1 MKLTIEDVQVAIK
14 GVTKYSN
21 RCISEQLLSVV
32 AGNYAKGNNI
42 ILLSLQSLYE
52 DEYSDFTVGE
62 IKNLYYTEKTGKAQL
77 RGDLIFDTEKLD
89 IQSILHSLAHGCVY
103 LSPYFMNVASLNY
116 GFARL
121 SQVTISKAEDTDF
134 DGIEPLDISCLDG
147 LINALYKEEPA
158 TEAPESAIRFSK
170 KYDEADSGFI
180 GTIDLRGAPQKAPNE
195 YAIKNEN
202 KNVFIHIKTKRNIGD
217 VALFRLSELNAVKR
231 TGCRG
236 IACQVCVANVNIYPN
251 ITFNQFVKFINDV
264 LRSEENTKTTGYR
277 TYTLN
282 IDDKKYY
289 RGRK

>member
-42 ILLSLQSLYE
+42 ILLRLQSLYE

-77 RGDLIFDTEKLD
+77 RGDLIFDTDELD

-103 LSPYFMNVASLNY
+103 LSPHFMNTTSLNY
-116 GFARL
+116 SFACL
-121 SQVTISKAEDTDF
+121 SQVTLSKAEDTDF

-158 TEAPESAIRFSK
+158 TEAPAEPQEGNSPYIHAPGMSREDVLAWIKDVYNNALSASREEKELRELKANSHTVESLLADREKLLTAAIR
-170 KYDEADSGFI
+170 
-180 GTIDLRGAPQKAPNE
+180 N
-195 YAIKNEN
+195 
-202 KNVFIHIKTKRNIGD
+202 
-217 VALFRLSELNAVKR
+217 
-231 TGCRG
+231 
-236 IACQVCVANVNIYPN
+236 
-251 ITFNQFVKFINDV
+251 
-264 LRSEENTKTTGYR
+264 
-277 TYTLN
+277 
-282 IDDKKYY
+282 
-289 RGRK
+289 

>member
-14 GVTKYSN
+14 GVTKYGN
-21 RCISEQLLSVV
+21 RCISEQLLAVV

-42 ILLSLQSLYE
+42 ILLRLQSLYE

-116 GFARL
+116 GFACL
-121 SQVTISKAEDTDF
+121 SQVPLSKAEDTDF

-158 TEAPESAIRFSK
+158 TEAPAEPQGDKPYVYAPGMTSNEISRWLDGVILNLRHLNTNKEKLQEA
-170 KYDEADSGFI
+170 DEAR
-180 GTIDLRGAPQKAPNE
+180 TEL
-195 YAIKNEN
+195 EN
-202 KNVFIHIKTKRNIGD
+202 AAK
-217 VALFRLSELNAVKR
+217 
-231 TGCRG
+231 
-236 IACQVCVANVNIYPN
+236 
-251 ITFNQFVKFINDV
+251 
-264 LRSEENTKTTGYR
+264 RSEAFLAEVIRN
-277 TYTLN
+277 
-282 IDDKKYY
+282 
-289 RGRK
+289 

>member
-14 GVTKYSN
+14 GVTKYGN

-42 ILLSLQSLYE
+42 ILLRLQSLYE

-121 SQVTISKAEDTDF
+121 GQVTISKAEDTDF
-134 DGIEPLDISCLDG
+134 EGIEPLDISCLDG

-158 TEAPESAIRFSK
+158 TEAPAEPQEGSSPYIHAPGMSREDVLAWIKDVYNKVFDESREEKELQQLKDRSSALESLLADREKFLSTAIR
-170 KYDEADSGFI
+170 
-180 GTIDLRGAPQKAPNE
+180 N
-195 YAIKNEN
+195 
-202 KNVFIHIKTKRNIGD
+202 
-217 VALFRLSELNAVKR
+217 
-231 TGCRG
+231 
-236 IACQVCVANVNIYPN
+236 
-251 ITFNQFVKFINDV
+251 
-264 LRSEENTKTTGYR
+264 
-277 TYTLN
+277 
-282 IDDKKYY
+282 
-289 RGRK
+289 

>member
-42 ILLSLQSLYE
+42 ILLRLQSLYE

-116 GFARL
+116 GFACL
-121 SQVTISKAEDTDF
+121 SQVTLSKAEGTDF

-158 TEAPESAIRFSK
+158 TEAPAEPQGDTPYIYAPGMTRNEINCWLDGIILNLRHLK
-170 KYDEADSGFI
+170 INKERLQEADE
-180 GTIDLRGAPQKAPNE
+180 TRTEL
-195 YAIKNEN
+195 EN
-202 KNVFIHIKTKRNIGD
+202 AAK
-217 VALFRLSELNAVKR
+217 
-231 TGCRG
+231 
-236 IACQVCVANVNIYPN
+236 
-251 ITFNQFVKFINDV
+251 
-264 LRSEENTKTTGYR
+264 RSEAFLAEVIR
-277 TYTLN
+277 
-282 IDDKKYY
+282 D
-289 RGRK
+289 

>member
-42 ILLSLQSLYE
+42 ILLRLQSLYE

-103 LSPYFMNVASLNY
+103 LSPYFMNVMSLDY
-116 GFARL
+116 GFACL
-121 SQVTISKAEDTDF
+121 SQVTLSKAEGTDF

-158 TEAPESAIRFSK
+158 TEAPAEPQGDKPYVYAPGMTSNEISRWLDGVILNLRHLNTNKEKLQEA
-170 KYDEADSGFI
+170 DEAR
-180 GTIDLRGAPQKAPNE
+180 TEL
-195 YAIKNEN
+195 EN
-202 KNVFIHIKTKRNIGD
+202 AAK
-217 VALFRLSELNAVKR
+217 
-231 TGCRG
+231 
-236 IACQVCVANVNIYPN
+236 
-251 ITFNQFVKFINDV
+251 
-264 LRSEENTKTTGYR
+264 RSEAFLAEVIRN
-277 TYTLN
+277 
-282 IDDKKYY
+282 
-289 RGRK
+289 

>member
-42 ILLSLQSLYE
+42 ILLRLQSLYE

-103 LSPYFMNVASLNY
+103 LSPHFMNTTSLNY
-116 GFARL
+116 SFACL
-121 SQVTISKAEDTDF
+121 SQVTLSKAEDTDF

-158 TEAPESAIRFSK
+158 TEAPAEPQEGNSPYIHAPGMSREDVLAWIKDVYNNALSANREEKELQELKSNSRTVESLLADREKFLSTAIR
-170 KYDEADSGFI
+170 
-180 GTIDLRGAPQKAPNE
+180 N
-195 YAIKNEN
+195 
-202 KNVFIHIKTKRNIGD
+202 
-217 VALFRLSELNAVKR
+217 
-231 TGCRG
+231 
-236 IACQVCVANVNIYPN
+236 
-251 ITFNQFVKFINDV
+251 
-264 LRSEENTKTTGYR
+264 
-277 TYTLN
+277 
-282 IDDKKYY
+282 
-289 RGRK
+289 

>member
-42 ILLSLQSLYE
+42 ILLRLQSLYE

-103 LSPYFMNVASLNY
+103 LSPYFMNVMSLDY
-116 GFARL
+116 GFACL

-134 DGIEPLDISCLDG
+134 EGIEPIDISCLDG
-147 LINALYKEEPA
+147 LINAIYKEEPA
-158 TEAPESAIRFSK
+158 TEAPAEPQGDKPYIYAPGMTSNEINRWLDGVILNVRYLKVNKERLQEA
-170 KYDEADSGFI
+170 DEARKE
-180 GTIDLRGAPQKAPNE
+180 L
-195 YAIKNEN
+195 EN
-202 KNVFIHIKTKRNIGD
+202 AAK
-217 VALFRLSELNAVKR
+217 
-231 TGCRG
+231 
-236 IACQVCVANVNIYPN
+236 
-251 ITFNQFVKFINDV
+251 
-264 LRSEENTKTTGYR
+264 RSEAFLAEVIRN
-277 TYTLN
+277 
-282 IDDKKYY
+282 
-289 RGRK
+289 

>member
-42 ILLSLQSLYE
+42 ILLRLQSLYE

-116 GFARL
+116 GFACL
-121 SQVTISKAEDTDF
+121 SQVTLSKAEDTDF

-158 TEAPESAIRFSK
+158 TEETT
-170 KYDEADSGFI
+170 KYTTGQMTYTSSPYIHAGNMNNE
-180 GTIDLRGAPQKAPNE
+180 DLRRWLNSVVEHIGLEEKCLSRLESINNNKANAE
-195 YAIKNEN
+195 SDLKECQNFLD
-202 KNVFIHIKTKRNIGD
+202 KVFRYTQTI
-217 VALFRLSELNAVKR
+217 
-231 TGCRG
+231 
-236 IACQVCVANVNIYPN
+236 Q
-251 ITFNQFVKFINDV
+251 FNTP
-264 LRSEENTKTTGYR
+264 RS
-277 TYTLN
+277 
-282 IDDKKYY
+282 
-289 RGRK
+289 